1 MHSLTQINTLQT
13 SLKPL
18 QLVYVYKSTYGA
30 ISAYRLYC
38 VGLYFQVFRLRHLT
52 NRKLKIPDV
61 FTLFLILGMQ
71 IFSKN
76 VTSISIIP
84 YYLLIISGLA
94 LILLLLDLF
103 YYKQFAYRRFL
114 KLWWRLTFFITLIIY
129 LILVVMT
136 FTH

>member
-1 MHSLTQINTLQT
+1 MFIKVLMALY
-13 SLKPL
+13 PL
-18 QLVYVYKSTYGA
+18 IVFIALVFIFK
-30 ISAYRLYC
+30 
-38 VGLYFQVFRLRHLT
+38 FFRLRHLT

-61 FTLFLILGMQ
+61 FTIFLILGMQ

-84 YYLLIISGLA
+84 YYLLIVSGLA
-94 LILLLLDLF
+94 LVLLLLDLL
-103 YYKQFAYRRFL
+103 YYKQFTYRRFL

-129 LILVVMT
+129 IIHIVIT

>member
-1 MHSLTQINTLQT
+1 MFIKVLMALY
-13 SLKPL
+13 PL
-18 QLVYVYKSTYGA
+18 IVFIALVFIFK
-30 ISAYRLYC
+30 
-38 VGLYFQVFRLRHLT
+38 FFRLRHLT
-52 NRKLKIPDV
+52 SRKLKIPDV
-61 FTLFLILGMQ
+61 FTIFLILGMQ

-94 LILLLLDLF
+94 LVLLLLDLL
-103 YYKQFAYRRFL
+103 YYKQFTYRRFL

-129 LILVVMT
+129 LILIVIT

>member
-1 MHSLTQINTLQT
+1 MFIKVLMALY
-13 SLKPL
+13 PL
-18 QLVYVYKSTYGA
+18 IVFIALVFIFK
-30 ISAYRLYC
+30 
-38 VGLYFQVFRLRHLT
+38 FFRLRHLT
-52 NRKLKIPDV
+52 NRKLKIPGV

-129 LILVVMT
+129 LILVVLEGYASCLPALQV
-136 FTH
+136 

>member
-1 MHSLTQINTLQT
+1 MFIKVLMALY
-13 SLKPL
+13 PL
-18 QLVYVYKSTYGA
+18 IVFIALVFIFK
-30 ISAYRLYC
+30 
-38 VGLYFQVFRLRHLT
+38 FFRLRHLT
-52 NRKLKIPDV
+52 KRKLKNPDV
-61 FTLFLILGMQ
+61 FTIFLILGMQ

-94 LILLLLDLF
+94 LVLLLLDLL
-103 YYKQFAYRRFL
+103 YYKQFTYRRFL

-129 LILVVMT
+129 LILIVMT

>member
-1 MHSLTQINTLQT
+1 MFIKVLMALY
-13 SLKPL
+13 PL
-18 QLVYVYKSTYGA
+18 IVFIALVFIFK
-30 ISAYRLYC
+30 
-38 VGLYFQVFRLRHLT
+38 FFRLRHST

-61 FTLFLILGMQ
+61 FTIFLILGMQ

-94 LILLLLDLF
+94 LVLLLLDLL
-103 YYKQFAYRRFL
+103 YYKQFTYRRFL

-129 LILVVMT
+129 LILIVIT

>member
-1 MHSLTQINTLQT
+1 MFIKVLMALY
-13 SLKPL
+13 PL
-18 QLVYVYKSTYGA
+18 IVFIALVFIFK
-30 ISAYRLYC
+30 
-38 VGLYFQVFRLRHLT
+38 FFRLRHLT
-52 NRKLKIPDV
+52 NRKLKITDV
-61 FTLFLILGMQ
+61 FTIFLILGMQ

-94 LILLLLDLF
+94 LVLLLLDLL
-103 YYKQFAYRRFL
+103 YYKQFTYRRFL

-129 LILVVMT
+129 LILIVIT

>member
-1 MHSLTQINTLQT
+1 MFIKVLMALY
-13 SLKPL
+13 PL
-18 QLVYVYKSTYGA
+18 IVFIALVFIFK
-30 ISAYRLYC
+30 
-38 VGLYFQVFRLRHLT
+38 FFRLRHLT
-52 NRKLKIPDV
+52 NRKLKIPGV

-114 KLWWRLTFFITLIIY
+114 KLWLRLTFFITLIIY

>member
-1 MHSLTQINTLQT
+1 MFIKVLLA
-13 SLKPL
+13 LYPL
-18 QLVYVYKSTYGA
+18 IVFIALVFIFK
-30 ISAYRLYC
+30 
-38 VGLYFQVFRLRHLT
+38 FFRLRHLT
-52 NRKLKIPDV
+52 NRKLKITDV
-61 FTLFLILGMQ
+61 FTIFLILGMQ

-94 LILLLLDLF
+94 LVLLLLDLL
-103 YYKQFAYRRFL
+103 YYKQFTYRRFL

-129 LILVVMT
+129 LILIVIT

>member
-1 MHSLTQINTLQT
+1 MFIKVLMALY
-13 SLKPL
+13 PL
-18 QLVYVYKSTYGA
+18 IVFIALVFIFK
-30 ISAYRLYC
+30 
-38 VGLYFQVFRLRHLT
+38 FFRLRHLT

-61 FTLFLILGMQ
+61 FTILLILGMQ

-94 LILLLLDLF
+94 LVLLLLDLL
-103 YYKQFAYRRFL
+103 YYKQFTYRRFL

-129 LILVVMT
+129 LILIVIT

>member
-1 MHSLTQINTLQT
+1 
-13 SLKPL
+13 
-18 QLVYVYKSTYGA
+18 
-30 ISAYRLYC
+30 
-38 VGLYFQVFRLRHLT
+38 
-52 NRKLKIPDV
+52 
-61 FTLFLILGMQ
+61 MQ

-103 YYKQFAYRRFL
+103 YYKQFSYRRFL